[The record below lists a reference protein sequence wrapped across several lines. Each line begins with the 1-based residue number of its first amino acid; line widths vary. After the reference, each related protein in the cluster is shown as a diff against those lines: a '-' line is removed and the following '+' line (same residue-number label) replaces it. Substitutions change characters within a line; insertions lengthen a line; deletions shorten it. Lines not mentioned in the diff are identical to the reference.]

1 VLCSYIFNISLA
13 RESAEMEEI
22 SPLLTDLYQINMIQA
37 YLDSGETKPAVFELF
52 VRALPA
58 RRGFL
63 LAAGLHQALDF
74 LENLRFS
81 AADMAWLKGTGR
93 FGKNLL
99 DYLADFRFTGDVH
112 AMPEGTAFFAG
123 EPILRVTAPLPQ
135 AQFVESR
142 LINILHFQS
151 LIAAKA
157 ARCMLAAPGKLLV
170 DFGMRRAHGA
180 EAGLMA
186 ARASYVAGF
195 AGTATVLAG
204 EQFGIPLYGTMAHSF
219 IEAFDDET
227 AAFESFARARPD
239 NVVLLLDTYDTEA
252 AARKVVAL
260 APRLK
265 AAGITIRGVRLD
277 SGDLVALAKSVRGIL
292 DAGGLQEVTIF
303 ASGGLDEDSLAAFVR
318 ADAAIDGIGIGTSMT
333 TSSDVPSIDCVYKL
347 QDYAGL
353 PRRKRSAN
361 KATWPGR
368 KQVWRRYDANGRMA
382 GDLLSLDASSQT
394 SPAGGGEPLIH
405 PVMKAGRRLA
415 PSPPLDEIRQRAKR
429 ELEHLPDALRR
440 LTPGATL
447 AVEVADD
454 LIKLAAAVDTRLQKH
469 APPAKP

>member
-1 VLCSYIFNISLA
+1 MN
-13 RESAEMEEI
+13 AEV

-37 YLDSGETKPAVFELF
+37 YLDHGDTKTAVFELF
-52 VRALPA
+52 ARTLPG

-63 LAAGLHQALDF
+63 MAAGLEPALDF

-81 AADMAWLKGTGR
+81 EADIAWLRSTGR
-93 FGKNLL
+93 FGENLL
-99 DYLADFRFTGDVH
+99 DYLAGFHFTGDVH
-112 AMPEGTAFFAG
+112 AMPEGTVFFAN

-157 ARCMLAAPGKLLV
+157 ARMVLAAPDKLLV

-204 EQFGIPLYGTMAHSF
+204 EKFGIPLYGTMAHSF
-219 IEAFDDET
+219 IEAFDDEA

-239 NVVLLLDTYDTEA
+239 NVVLLLDTYDTVA

-260 APRLK
+260 APKLK
-265 AAGITIRGVRLD
+265 AAGIAIRGVRLD
-277 SGDLVALAKSVRGIL
+277 SGDLVALSASVRAIL
-292 DAGGLQEVTIF
+292 DGGGLNDTTIF
-303 ASGGLDEDSLAAFVR
+303 VSGGLDEDSLKNFVR
-318 ADAAIDGIGIGTSMT
+318 AKAPIDGIGIGTSLT
-333 TSSDVPSIDCVYKL
+333 TSADAPSADYVYKL
-347 QDYAGL
+347 QEYAGR
-353 PRRKRSAN
+353 PRRKRSEH

-368 KQVWRRYDANGRMA
+368 KQVWRRYDADGRMA
-382 GDLLSLDASSQT
+382 GDLLALEGHEPAGQPLIHCVMQGGRRVEPAPSLDA
-394 SPAGGGEPLIH
+394 
-405 PVMKAGRRLA
+405 
-415 PSPPLDEIRQRAKR
+415 IRQHAKR
-429 ELEHLPDALRR
+429 ELERLPEALRR
-440 LTPGATL
+440 LEAGAIYP
-447 AVEVADD
+447 VEVADD
-454 LIKLAAAVDTRLQKH
+454 LVKLAAEVDNRI
-469 APPAKP
+469 AKQQTPS